1 MLQLIRID
9 AVCFQQFDHK
19 IVFLFNPVDTGFPV
33 HTPVIG
39 IRIHPAEQSDNR
51 GIVILGAYC
60 HRFGVQYIQRHHCQ
74 IQESHEIV
82 YPRLGDSR
90 SPT

>member
-39 IRIHPAEQSDNR
+39 IPHTP
-51 GIVILGAYC
+51 G
-60 HRFGVQYIQRHHCQ
+60 
-74 IQESHEIV
+74 
-82 YPRLGDSR
+82 
-90 SPT
+90 